1 MQLATADGDAPRANG
16 IGAIKEERKLK
27 RSNSFARALG
37 PTMVCVYALLVLKTA
52 QQGFVDSLPLITVRR
67 SRMQT
72 HHFRHYSSSFQSR
85 EKLRSF
91 NTLGVRLK

>member
-1 MQLATADGDAPRANG
+1 MQIATADGEAPLPNG
-16 IGAIKEERKLK
+16 VGAGKEERKLK

-67 SRMQT
+67 RQTASFAVFRVNPCSQPSVMTHCRSSR
-72 HHFRHYSSSFQSR
+72 
-85 EKLRSF
+85 
-91 NTLGVRLK
+91 VRARG